1 MYESLKNDIVSL
13 RLDLTKVLEDRER
26 DEDIEDDVELEQK
39 LHTFRVSFI
48 TNRKKETI
56 DNVSYLFQQA
66 MSQLCDFK
74 SQLFNLNLSVHNFLA
89 ELHATSGA
97 SKKFSS
103 AVHLKEDV
111 CDLYKLWDQAHHNT
125 VGNITRTEDLLAK
138 LRMFETEVVQLRSLL
153 NQDKRK
159 IRHRY
164 RTGSTWS
171 ADSGISDDSADWV
184 TDSDERLAKLK
195 MIADSL
201 RRNLPADS
209 PSLQIIDRTLQ
220 STSDQLEDLHRSYDK
235 IVTKSKPKLKSIR
248 SEVAKDD
255 ISKPCEVVPTTY
267 LVMRRKKVV
276 KMALVMNFLLFITAI
291 MCWLC
296 QPSCCDNVNTMYL
309 LPKLTYVNGPPPI

>member
-1 MYESLKNDIVSL
+1 MNLCND
-13 RLDLTKVLEDRER
+13 
-26 DEDIEDDVELEQK
+26 
-39 LHTFRVSFI
+39 
-48 TNRKKETI
+48 
-56 DNVSYLFQQA
+56 SYLFQQA

-97 SKKFSS
+97 SKKFSA

-138 LRMFETEVVQLRSLL
+138 LRLFETEVVQLRSLL

-195 MIADSL
+195 LIADSL

-235 IVTKSKPKLKSIR
+235 IVTKSKPKLKSIK

-255 ISKPCEVVPTTY
+255 NSKPCEVVPSSY
-267 LVMRRKKVV
+267 LVTRRRKVV